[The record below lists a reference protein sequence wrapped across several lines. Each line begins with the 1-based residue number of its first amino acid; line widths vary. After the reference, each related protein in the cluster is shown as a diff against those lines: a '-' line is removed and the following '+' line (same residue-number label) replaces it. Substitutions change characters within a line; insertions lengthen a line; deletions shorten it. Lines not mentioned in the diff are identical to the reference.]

1 MSEIC
6 RNFASENASEGV
18 GGWCCCHGK
27 MTAALP
33 ARWGTKIGNSDE
45 NTYR

>member
-18 GGWCCCHGK
+18 KGRCCRQVK
-27 MTAALP
+27 MTVALP
-33 ARWGTKIGNSDE
+33 T
-45 NTYR
+45 